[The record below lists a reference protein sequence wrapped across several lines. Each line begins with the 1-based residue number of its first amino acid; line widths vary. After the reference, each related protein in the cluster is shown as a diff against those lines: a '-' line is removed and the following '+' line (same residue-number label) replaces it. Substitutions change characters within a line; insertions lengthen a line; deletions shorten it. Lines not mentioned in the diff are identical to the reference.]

1 MGSISSGYRIAQNSQ
16 RKANLFLIFSLSNSK
31 EDYKKLEVLAFEM
44 EATIASLE
52 ENLAAAHVEKE
63 ELISENGSLT
73 SELESQTENVTF
85 LTLEVRKLQE
95 EVSELVRML
104 FFFPSLLLLNFG

>member
-1 MGSISSGYRIAQNSQ
+1 
-16 RKANLFLIFSLSNSK
+16 
-31 EDYKKLEVLAFEM
+31 M

-104 FFFPSLLLLNFG
+104 FFFSQLASFELWLKVQ